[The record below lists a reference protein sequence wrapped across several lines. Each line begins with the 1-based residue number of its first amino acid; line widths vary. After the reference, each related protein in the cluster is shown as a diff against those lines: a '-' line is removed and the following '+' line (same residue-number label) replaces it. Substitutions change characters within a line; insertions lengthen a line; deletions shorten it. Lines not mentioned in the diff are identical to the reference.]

1 MTGGIGKEAPD
12 LTKMKKK
19 DILEIMLNQYEIR
32 MERKGETDYA
42 FANPE
47 LCELVRRLNNL
58 DYDALKIAEPRE
70 EEESEQE
77 EYIGEGYDHDPL
89 LETYDSAVL
98 NGDPGY
104 VPLALSFS
112 EEEDPVLPVEMGI
125 AFMNPYCEHPRE
137 AMEFLACMAEKLSVY
152 DAYAAYTDQTEPVH
166 RPGYEEE
173 KKAVQ
178 DLIDDLNQKLGEAEE
193 EDREALEERIREA
206 EERLEDNERYGWLIS
221 PEEIERY
228 QKWQDYF
235 KVRGYSF
242 LNVLFENEEANDEAE
257 SDYEKLFYSEESAEM
272 SPEELLGT
280 LDQKVRMIRM
290 ERN

>member
-1 MTGGIGKEAPD
+1 
-12 LTKMKKK
+12 
-19 DILEIMLNQYEIR
+19 
-32 MERKGETDYA
+32 
-42 FANPE
+42 
-47 LCELVRRLNNL
+47 
-58 DYDALKIAEPRE
+58 
-70 EEESEQE
+70 
-77 EYIGEGYDHDPL
+77 
-89 LETYDSAVL
+89 
-98 NGDPGY
+98 
-104 VPLALSFS
+104 
-112 EEEDPVLPVEMGI
+112 
-125 AFMNPYCEHPRE
+125 
-137 AMEFLACMAEKLSVY
+137 
-152 DAYAAYTDQTEPVH
+152 VH

-228 QKWQDYF
+228 QNWQNDF

-272 SPEELLGT
+272 SPEELLGM